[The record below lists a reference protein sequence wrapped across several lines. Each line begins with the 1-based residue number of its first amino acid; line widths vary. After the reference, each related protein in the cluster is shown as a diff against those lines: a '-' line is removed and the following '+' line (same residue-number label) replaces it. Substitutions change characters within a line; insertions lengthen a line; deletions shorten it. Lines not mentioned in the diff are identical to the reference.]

1 MFKAV
6 ATTVTLAMLVAFAVR
21 DGRLGDSATQV
32 MIAIFA
38 VLTAWMWR
46 QWFLDRQRPP
56 EA

>member
-6 ATTVTLAMLVAFAVR
+6 ATTLTLAMLIAFAAR
-21 DGRLGDSATQV
+21 DRTLGDSATQV
-32 MIAIFA
+32 MITIFA
-38 VLTAWMWR
+38 VAAAWMWR

>member
-6 ATTVTLAMLVAFAVR
+6 ATTLTLAMLVAFAVR

-38 VLTAWMWR
+38 AVAAWMWR
-46 QWFLDRQRPP
+46 QWLADRQRPP

>member
-6 ATTVTLAMLVAFAVR
+6 ATTLTLAMLVAFAVR

-32 MIAIFA
+32 MIAIFGVIA
-38 VLTAWMWR
+38 AWMWR
-46 QWFLDRQRPP
+46 QWLLDRQRPP

>member
-6 ATTVTLAMLVAFAVR
+6 ATTLTLAMLIVFAAR
-21 DGRLGDSATQV
+21 DRTLGDSATQV

-38 VLTAWMWR
+38 VAAAWMWR
-46 QWFLDRQRPP
+46 QWLLDRQRPP

>member
-6 ATTVTLAMLVAFAVR
+6 ATTLTLAMLVAFAAR

-32 MIAIFA
+32 MIAIFLILA
-38 VLTAWMWR
+38 AWMWR

>member
-6 ATTVTLAMLVAFAVR
+6 ATTLTLAMLVAFAVR
-21 DGRLGDSATQV
+21 DGRLDDSATQV

-38 VLTAWMWR
+38 AVAAWMWR
-46 QWFLDRQRPP
+46 QWLVERQRPP